1 MDSNLVIQQLQQ
13 ELVKFQILRLGQGQN
28 IIYRLLKMLDKIIDH
43 FSEVLH
49 QMEDQIQEI
58 TGIISILWG
67 QFHSVLHHKV
77 PQLVEVEQENK
88 VKRD

>member
-58 TGIISILWG
+58 TGIISIL
-67 QFHSVLHHKV
+67 
-77 PQLVEVEQENK
+77 
-88 VKRD
+88 